1 MKEAILFEIIAKFL
15 KVSVDKINI
24 DSVPKDFE
32 SWDSLRHMN
41 IILAVEEKFN
51 FEFTE
56 EQIDKLVNVRS
67 FIEFI

>member
-1 MKEAILFEIIAKFL
+1 MWYGTGVVISIVVAWALFVIYYE
-15 KVSVDKINI
+15 
-24 DSVPKDFE
+24 DFE